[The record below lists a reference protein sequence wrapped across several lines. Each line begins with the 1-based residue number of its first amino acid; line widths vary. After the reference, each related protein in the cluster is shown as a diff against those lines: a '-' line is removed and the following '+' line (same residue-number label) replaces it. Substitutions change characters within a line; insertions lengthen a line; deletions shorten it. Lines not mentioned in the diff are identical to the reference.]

1 MTQRELRILQ
11 EQTHIDAAHEELR
24 LLALKLDP
32 ETFWQGPIAS
42 SLGLQPF
49 QPMSSGSTHIM
60 QPQSMA
66 SANESCLA

>member
-1 MTQRELRILQ
+1 MTQWELRILQ
-11 EQTHIDAAHEELR
+11 EEAHINAAHEKLR

-49 QPMSSGSTHIM
+49 QPMSSRSTHIIE
-60 QPQSMA
+60 PQSMA